1 MEQVDPSKEQS
12 LQTKRRWAF
21 AATLVFCVMGLCI
34 MPLLEGRDV
43 VIGSSVTLVQAA
55 LLTTFIPGLLSQEQR
70 RHVASFAHIGF
81 NAATGLIPLLARS
94 SLLLGEYLLVMT
106 FAMASR
112 RILGGCALRSL
123 DGRHRWPECE
133 WSDYVFPITSAVAI
147 ARLTLQAWGKSS
159 CGPGTSSPSQ
169 R

>member
-1 MEQVDPSKEQS
+1 MEHVDHASEKS
-12 LQTKRRWAF
+12 LQRKRRWAF
-21 AATLVFCVMGLCI
+21 ASTLIFCVIGLCI
-34 MPLLEGRDV
+34 MPLLHGRDV
-43 VIGSSVTLVQAA
+43 VIGGSLIIAQATL
-55 LLTTFIPGLLSQEQR
+55 LMTFIPGLLSQEQR
-70 RHVASFAHIGF
+70 RHIASFAHICF
-81 NAATGLIPLLARS
+81 NAATGLIPLVARS

-123 DGRHRWPECE
+123 DGRHRWPESE

-159 CGPGTSSPSQ
+159 CGPGASSPSQ